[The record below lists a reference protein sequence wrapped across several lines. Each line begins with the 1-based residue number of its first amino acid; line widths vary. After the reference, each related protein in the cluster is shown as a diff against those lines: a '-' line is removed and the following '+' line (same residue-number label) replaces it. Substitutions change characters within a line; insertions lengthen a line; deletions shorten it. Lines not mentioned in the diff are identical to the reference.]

1 MKKLKSLISQYGR
14 WAPLDEYILR
24 IETYIHKDFGF
35 ALENSKSILESIAKE
50 ICTSQGVELGSTES
64 ISGALKK
71 ACKAIGY
78 NGSDLVTQLSTAI
91 ANIGHQM
98 GNLRNEIGST
108 SHGRTMEEL
117 KLRNNG
123 LDEITKDFLID
134 TTEMVAC
141 FLIKNFENE
150 HPRKKVE
157 SELINYLENDDFNNF
172 WDDEYGEF
180 SMGDYSY
187 TASEIF
193 YNVDYQAYKS
203 EYSTYSQNPKEDEDE
218 I

>member
-1 MKKLKSLISQYGR
+1 
-14 WAPLDEYILR
+14 
-24 IETYIHKDFGF
+24 
-35 ALENSKSILESIAKE
+35 
-50 ICTSQGVELGSTES
+50 
-64 ISGALKK
+64 
-71 ACKAIGY
+71 
-78 NGSDLVTQLSTAI
+78 LVTHLSTAI

-203 EYSTYSQNPKEDEDE
+203 ECATYAQNPKEDEE
-218 I
+218 ES